1 MLSSKTSES
10 AGPNKD
16 ETLEIKTDLDL
27 FKMGD
32 LNSDEYLIKAIEG
45 RKPREFVD
53 PFPYTEPTAES
64 QGDTTNRQSPNVG
77 DAKGNTNATGA
88 NATGANVPSLDTS
101 R

>member
-10 AGPNKD
+10 APNKD

-27 FKMGD
+27 FKMGE

-53 PFPYTEPTAES
+53 PFPYTEPAAES
-64 QGDTTNRQSPNVG
+64 HGDTTNRSPILG
-77 DAKGNTNATGA
+77 DPKGTTNATGA